1 MKNIYLNILDQLKAE
16 VPELFWVDLQKG
28 QMNYQRPPILF
39 PAALVK
45 IQLPKAS
52 NMNSTK
58 QMCEALITIDLCFDY
73 SGNTDMTTP
82 ADARAESLKYMDL
95 KEKVFAKLQG
105 LKTADM
111 NALERVNEYEE
122 PRPDGYKV
130 TSISFMTSFLD
141 FPTE

>member
-1 MKNIYLNILDQLKAE
+1 MKNIYLNIMDQLQAE
-16 VPELFWVDLQKG
+16 VPELFWVDMQKG
-28 QMNYQRPPILF
+28 QMNYQRPPVLF

-52 NMNSTK
+52 NMNRSK
-58 QMCEALITIDLCFDY
+58 QMCEAMITVDLCFDY
-73 SGNTDMTTP
+73 NGNTDMTTP
-82 ADARAESLKYMDL
+82 ESARLESMKYMDI

-105 LKTADM
+105 FKTDEM

-130 TSISFMTSFLD
+130 TSISFMTSFIES
-141 FPTE
+141 TNS